1 MRDSTQVMFD
11 ICKLQPDHPEL
22 HMTDLPDDPPARLQP
37 SDDQHDVGYKRPPKH
52 SQFPKGKSGNPG
64 GRPKAPIGISIKDI
78 LDGDQR
84 GKNGE
89 VISKREAIVIRM
101 LNDALAGNQKA
112 FGRFL
117 KLLDLSGLKRTEPL
131 LTVKNIFYE
140 ARPMTPEQTEHFRR
154 NFGLP
159 RDQWT

>member
-1 MRDSTQVMFD
+1 LDYVFIS
-11 ICKLQPDHPEL
+11 KLRSDHPEL

-78 LDGDQR
+78 LDGDQM

-89 VISKREAIVIRM
+89 VISRREAIVIRM

-112 FGRFL
+112 FGRFV
-117 KLLDLSGLKRTEPL
+117 KLLDSSGLKRSEPSF
-131 LTVKNIFYE
+131 TVKNVFYE
-140 ARPMTPEQTEHFRR
+140 SRPMTPEENERFTR

>member
-1 MRDSTQVMFD
+1 LTDSS
-11 ICKLQPDHPEL
+11 DHPQ
-22 HMTDLPDDPPARLQP
+22 TDPPSQP
-37 SDDQHDVGYKRPPKH
+37 QRSADQHEIGYGKPPKH

-64 GRPKAPIGISIKDI
+64 GRPKAPIGISIKDM
-78 LDGDQR
+78 LDGDQM

-101 LNDALAGNQKA
+101 LNDALSGNQKA

-117 KLLDLSGLKRTEPL
+117 KLLNLSGLKRTESL
-131 LTVKNIFYE
+131 LQVKNVFYDSK
-140 ARPMTPEQTEHFRR
+140 PMTPEQYEEFKR

-159 RDQWT
+159 KDEPRK

>member
-1 MRDSTQVMFD
+1 
-11 ICKLQPDHPEL
+11 
-22 HMTDLPDDPPARLQP
+22 MTSSNDRHADPPSRPQS
-37 SDDQHDVGYKRPPKH
+37 SDDQYDVGYKRPPKH

-64 GRPKAPIGISIKDI
+64 GRPKALIGISIKDI
-78 LDGDQR
+78 LDGDQM

-117 KLLDLSGLKRTEPL
+117 KLLNLSGLKRTEPL
-131 LTVKNIFYE
+131 LQIKNVFYDSK
-140 ARPMTPEQTEHFRR
+140 PMTPEQYEEFKR

-159 RDQWT
+159 KDEPRK

>member
-1 MRDSTQVMFD
+1 MNSPNDR
-11 ICKLQPDHPEL
+11 HA
-22 HMTDLPDDPPARLQP
+22 DPPSRPQS
-37 SDDQHDVGYKRPPKH
+37 SDDQYDVGYKRPPKH

-64 GRPKAPIGISIKDI
+64 GRPKALIGISIKDM
-78 LDGDQR
+78 LDGDQM

-112 FGRFL
+112 FGRFVKFL
-117 KLLDLSGLKRTEPL
+117 ALSELKRIEPSSQ
-131 LTVKNIFYE
+131 VKNVYYE
-140 ARPMTPEQTEHFRR
+140 SKPMTPEEHETFKR